1 MLFWL
6 KNSIIY
12 SRKEDFMLN
21 KILNSKQIK
30 YEPSRTL
37 DSFYIAGFTHHDG
50 LEVIDQ
56 LVLGADVELFIEP
69 DNPYDSEAVAI
80 YYGNKK
86 LGYVPK
92 DKNSWISLMLY
103 YGHDIF
109 EAKVQAAAKDVHPEQ
124 QIRVV
129 LKLKDQRK

>member
-1 MLFWL
+1 MLKKVF
-6 KNSIIY
+6 KT
-12 SRKEDFMLN
+12 K
-21 KILNSKQIK
+21 K

-50 LEVIDQ
+50 LEVIDE

-69 DNPYDSEAVAI
+69 DNPYDAEAVAI
-80 YYGNKK
+80 YYRGKK

-103 YGHDIF
+103 YGHDVF
-109 EAKVQAAAKDVHPEQ
+109 EAKVQATSKEVHPEQ

-129 LKLKDQRK
+129 LKLKDSRK